1 MPTLPFRSPERSDG
15 ERVRQYPERPIVSVG
30 AVIIEDDR
38 VLLVRRGQE
47 PMKGEWSLPGGAVE
61 VGETLEAAVARE
73 VREET
78 SLDVV
83 VGAVVEVLDSIRR
96 DGEGRVEYH
105 YVIVDYACCVRGGT
119 TSLATRGT
127 DAADV
132 RWVPVSELDAY
143 RLTGAAATVVRKAL
157 SR

>member
-1 MPTLPFRSPERSDG
+1 
-15 ERVRQYPERPIVSVG
+15 
-30 AVIIEDDR
+30 VIIDDGR
-38 VLLVRRGQE
+38 VLLVRRGHE

-61 VGETLEAAVARE
+61 IGETLEAAVARE

-83 VGAVVEVLDSIRR
+83 VGAVVEILDSIRR
-96 DGEGRVEYH
+96 DSEGRVEYH
-105 YVIVDYACCVRGGT
+105 YVIIDYACCVRGGT
-119 TSLATRGT
+119 TSMAARGT

-143 RLTGAAATVVRKAL
+143 QLTGAAVAVVRKAL
-157 SR
+157 AR